1 MRTVAAAA
9 IAVIIG
15 AVAFQTVF
23 GFVDGAWNGT
33 FMDWLA
39 GQFLDH
45 HNLEV
50 FGVTPEI
57 VLDNGG
63 VKYFFLQLGICVIV
77 AIVAV
82 GAVSWRMAS
91 RRAERRAAA
100 HAAEL
105 LGRYMSH
112 DLEAHEAF
120 PEGYEELA
128 LVASDV
134 KRAAADQARRLEDES
149 ARRSDLITYLAHDLK
164 TPLTSVIGYLSLI
177 DEVPDLPAEQRC
189 RYVGITLDKALR
201 LEALINEFFDITRY
215 GLAHIELEL
224 APVDLSF
231 LLVQMAD
238 EFLPALSAHGNRL
251 VVTVEGS
258 ERTPE
263 EPGEPLVITA
273 DAARLARV
281 LNNLIKNAIA
291 YSAGGTS
298 IDLRAPPL
306 GRAGGHQ
313 RLGRGRDHPLP
324 QAARHLRQVLPRRR
338 VARERHGR
346 HRARP
351 GHRARDRGASRGH
364 DLCRER
370 GGANHVH
377 GGAAGRRAGVTAA
390 LAAPPSRGC
399 RRGPAERPGGGAAT
413 PSGGETSRGPRAD
426 APRGRGDTSAP
437 ESVARPP
444 RADAAGAPRRSSRS
458 SGRALRPVSPARRAG
473 YAEKDQRFAHWASTR
488 SSSQVLPVRSA
499 LLGSRTTT
507 SPSSVRPASTMK
519 WPVEVKSPG
528 STLQM
533 TGVALRKRLPH
544 GVGARR
550 QLLRAQPQLG
560 GALAHER
567 PRGHAVCGVAPALGE
582 GGHARGVEVVLSRE
596 RHVHH
601 REAGGPAAV
610 LLDGPP
616 RRSRCPPRPGRSGRG
631 RGPRLGATRRGAWR

>member
-298 IDLRAPPL
+298 IDLRAHRSGERVVISVSDEGATIPSHKLRAIFDKFFRVDESRGSATGGTGL
-306 GRAGGHQ
+306 GLAI
-313 RLGRGRDHPLP
+313 
-324 QAARHLRQVLPRRR
+324 
-338 VARERHGR
+338 AREIVE
-346 HRARP
+346 
-351 GHRARDRGASRGH
+351 
-364 DLCRER
+364 L
-370 GGANHVH
+370 H
-377 GGAAGRRAGVTAA
+377 GGTISAASAEGRTTFTVE
-390 LAAPPSRGC
+390 LP
-399 RRGPAERPGGGAAT
+399 
-413 PSGGETSRGPRAD
+413 
-426 APRGRGDTSAP
+426 
-437 ESVARPP
+437 
-444 RADAAGAPRRSSRS
+444 AGA
-458 SGRALRPVSPARRAG
+458 RA
-473 YAEKDQRFAHWASTR
+473 
-488 SSSQVLPVRSA
+488 
-499 LLGSRTTT
+499 
-507 SPSSVRPASTMK
+507 
-519 WPVEVKSPG
+519 
-528 STLQM
+528 
-533 TGVALRKRLPH
+533 
-544 GVGARR
+544 
-550 QLLRAQPQLG
+550 
-560 GALAHER
+560 
-567 PRGHAVCGVAPALGE
+567 
-582 GGHARGVEVVLSRE
+582 
-596 RHVHH
+596 
-601 REAGGPAAV
+601 
-610 LLDGPP
+610 
-616 RRSRCPPRPGRSGRG
+616 
-631 RGPRLGATRRGAWR
+631 

>member
-215 GLAHIELEL
+215 GPCAHRAGARARRPL
-224 APVDLSF
+224 
-231 LLVQMAD
+231 
-238 EFLPALSAHGNRL
+238 LPARPDGRRVSAGALRARQPTRRDRRGLRAHAGGAR
-251 VVTVEGS
+251 
-258 ERTPE
+258 R
-263 EPGEPLVITA
+263 
-273 DAARLARV
+273 AAR
-281 LNNLIKNAIA
+281 
-291 YSAGGTS
+291 
-298 IDLRAPPL
+298 D
-306 GRAGGHQ
+306 
-313 RLGRGRDHPLP
+313 
-324 QAARHLRQVLPRRR
+324 
-338 VARERHGR
+338 HGR
-346 HRARP
+346 RGPPRPRAQQPHQERDRLQRGGDEHRPSRPTARASGWSSASRTRARP
-351 GHRARDRGASRGH
+351 SPPTSCAPSSTSSSAS
-364 DLCRER
+364 
-370 GGANHVH
+370 
-377 GGAAGRRAGVTAA
+377 
-390 LAAPPSRGC
+390 
-399 RRGPAERPGGGAAT
+399 
-413 PSGGETSRGPRAD
+413 TSR
-426 APRGRGDTSAP
+426 
-437 ESVARPP
+437 
-444 RADAAGAPRRSSRS
+444 AGAPRAAP
-458 SGRALRPVSPARRAG
+458 GLGLAIAREIVELHGGTISAAS
-473 YAEKDQRFAHWASTR
+473 AE
-488 SSSQVLPVRSA
+488 
-499 LLGSRTTT
+499 GRTTFT
-507 SPSSVRPASTMK
+507 VELPA
-519 WPVEVKSPG
+519 
-528 STLQM
+528 
-533 TGVALRKRLPH
+533 
-544 GVGARR
+544 GAR
-550 QLLRAQPQLG
+550 A
-560 GALAHER
+560 
-567 PRGHAVCGVAPALGE
+567 
-582 GGHARGVEVVLSRE
+582 
-596 RHVHH
+596 
-601 REAGGPAAV
+601 
-610 LLDGPP
+610 
-616 RRSRCPPRPGRSGRG
+616 
-631 RGPRLGATRRGAWR
+631 